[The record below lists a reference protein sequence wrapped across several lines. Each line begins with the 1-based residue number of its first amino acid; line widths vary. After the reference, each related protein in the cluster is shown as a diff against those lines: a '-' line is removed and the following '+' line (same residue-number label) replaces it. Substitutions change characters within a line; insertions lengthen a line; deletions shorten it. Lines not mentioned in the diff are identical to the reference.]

1 MGRAVRRIAD
11 VMQFMDNAG
20 NTEGSSA
27 SMHKV
32 PAGEFQ
38 RNIGRYQDM
47 ALTQP
52 VAVTRNGR
60 ERTVLIS
67 ADEYQR
73 LKRRDRQVLTLSD
86 FTEADIA
93 ALEATRAPE
102 SSKAFDHEMQ
112 Q

>member
-1 MGRAVRRIAD
+1 
-11 VMQFMDNAG
+11 
-20 NTEGSSA
+20 
-27 SMHKV
+27 
-32 PAGEFQ
+32 
-38 RNIGRYQDM
+38 M

-52 VAVTRNGR
+52 IAVTRNGR

-86 FTEADIA
+86 FTEGDIA

-102 SSKAFDHEMQ
+102 SSKAFDHELQ

>member
-1 MGRAVRRIAD
+1 
-11 VMQFMDNAG
+11 
-20 NTEGSSA
+20 
-27 SMHKV
+27 
-32 PAGEFQ
+32 
-38 RNIGRYQDM
+38 
-47 ALTQP
+47 
-52 VAVTRNGR
+52 
-60 ERTVLIS
+60 VLIS